1 VARLNAAAL
10 ALDTNLSPSVYRA
23 LGAGD
28 LVSGRGTVMDGK
40 PTDESVTDAPE
51 NDSGLGPG
59 AEKLSDEIEPFRQDR
74 NGDGAKPVTLE
85 LTREDGDT
93 KAEGPILA
101 DP

>member
-28 LVSGRGTVMDGK
+28 LVSGRGTAMDGK

-59 AEKLSDEIEPFRQDR
+59 AEKLADEIEPFRQDR